1 MIMIIIIIAK
11 IMHALI
17 QAPSRANGASSA
29 TIPAT
34 ASAWRSGRRSR
45 SEAGGGILG
54 GPSRG
59 GVWCGDEPARASP
72 QQQPFERGQE
82 HKPGPSAFGK
92 KTSKEGSQASTT
104 IGRPGGGD
112 AHHTQP

>member
-45 SEAGGGILG
+45 SEAGGGN
-54 GPSRG
+54 PRG
-59 GVWCGDEPARASP
+59 SEPRWSLV
-72 QQQPFERGQE
+72 R
-82 HKPGPSAFGK
+82 
-92 KTSKEGSQASTT
+92 
-104 IGRPGGGD
+104 
-112 AHHTQP
+112 